1 MKMDKD
7 FKKSFVKKN
16 QKSKQNFNFEKLCS
30 GLVYSPKRI
39 RLRQTSFK
47 ATNL

>member
-1 MKMDKD
+1 MDKD
-7 FKKSFVKKN
+7 FKKSFVKN
-16 QKSKQNFNFEKLCS
+16 QKSKQNFNFEKLCR

-39 RLRQTSFK
+39 RLRQTSFE